1 MDTCAVVAGWGGC
14 LPPGSVSNDDL
25 ATRLDTSHEWIHR
38 RTGISA
44 RHWADARTSTSDL
57 AVGAGLAAL
66 ESSGSHAADLVLLAT
81 TTPDRRCPA
90 TAPDVAWRLG
100 LGNVPALDIGAVC
113 SGFVYGLAL
122 AGALIRSQPPQRV
135 LLIAAETYSRIVNP
149 DDRNTAVIFGDGAG
163 AVLLRGGSPDEP
175 GALHGVHLGSDGSGG
190 DLITVEA
197 GGARMPVS
205 DHGVSAEEKYFRMN
219 GKKVFGLAVRHMVD
233 SSREVLLRSRWDASS
248 VEAFVGHQ
256 ANQRILDAV
265 AERMGIDPGKCFGNI
280 GRVGNTAA
288 ASIPLALAD
297 VSARGVVRPG
307 ARTLLAAFGG
317 GLTWGAATLSWP
329 TATAVH
335 REPVHREPVHRE
347 PVLAGRPFASRP
359 PRQQEE
365 GTDGP
370 GLRIPRPHADGE
382 VRGRA

>member
-1 MDTCAVVAGWGGC
+1 LEKCAVVAGWGGC

-66 ESSGSHAADLVLLAT
+66 ESAGSKAADLVLLAT

-90 TAPDVAWRLG
+90 TAPEVAWRLG
-100 LGNVPALDIGAVC
+100 LGTVPALDIGAVC

-122 AGALIRSQPPQRV
+122 AGALIRAQPQQRV
-135 LLIAAETYSRIVNP
+135 LLIAAETYSRIVDP

-175 GALHGVHLGSDGSGG
+175 GALHGVDLGSDGSGG
-190 DLITVEA
+190 DLIAVEA
-197 GGARMPVS
+197 GGARLPVS
-205 DHGVSAEEKYFRMN
+205 GGDVPAGAKYFRMN
-219 GKKVFGLAVRHMVD
+219 GRKVFGLAIRHMVD
-233 SSREVLLRSRWDASS
+233 SSRKVLLRSQWDPSS

-265 AERMGIDPGKCFGNI
+265 AERMGIDPGRCFGNI
-280 GRVGNTAA
+280 GSVGNTAA

-297 VSARGVVRPG
+297 ASVRGVVRPG

-317 GLTWGAATLSWP
+317 GLTWGAAALSWP
-329 TATAVH
+329 AATAVH
-335 REPVHREPVHRE
+335 REPV
-347 PVLAGRPFASRP
+347 LA
-359 PRQQEE
+359 
-365 GTDGP
+365 
-370 GLRIPRPHADGE
+370 
-382 VRGRA
+382 